1 MRCHPRGPRGRGTPP
16 RLLASPEAAAVSLAP
31 TWPIQ
36 GEFQKKASAA
46 YEAEWRHTM
55 MYVQERLGAGCR
67 SSKEADMRRGAQLPP
82 LFPELARGG
91 EL

>member
-1 MRCHPRGPRGRGTPP
+1 
-16 RLLASPEAAAVSLAP
+16 
-31 TWPIQ
+31 
-36 GEFQKKASAA
+36 
-46 YEAEWRHTM
+46 M